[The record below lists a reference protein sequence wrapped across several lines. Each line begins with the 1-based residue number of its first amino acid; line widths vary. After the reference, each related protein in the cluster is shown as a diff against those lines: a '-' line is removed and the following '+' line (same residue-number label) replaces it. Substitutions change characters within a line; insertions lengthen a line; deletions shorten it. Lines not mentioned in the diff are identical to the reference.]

1 MISCG
6 KCHVPCQSG
15 KNRKTT
21 MRALPL
27 GALML
32 ATFALTG
39 CASSSR
45 FDDLFGR
52 GSAGSSRMDN
62 NYRNAQA
69 AYPAPGSSD
78 LEQAPLPSSRNAVTS
93 EPLAPLPG
101 TAPAPQSGSQPFG
114 ETSIQDSTI
123 APPAAPATASGERQ
137 IIASAP
143 SAAEAPPVAASGGN
157 AISRLSGTWTVTDA
171 GDKCRVTLSS
181 QPLFEYYRASAPG
194 CKSASFAKVNAWEQ
208 RGAEVVLLE
217 PGGKVA
223 ARLAPTGNGS
233 YSGATARGA
242 TVQMSR

>member
-1 MISCG
+1 
-6 KCHVPCQSG
+6 
-15 KNRKTT
+15 
-21 MRALPL
+21 MRALPFS
-27 GALML
+27 ALIL

-52 GSAGSSRMDN
+52 GSTGSSRMDS

-69 AYPAPGSSD
+69 AYPAPGNGD

-101 TAPAPQSGSQPFG
+101 TAPSPQSGSQPFG
-114 ETSIQDSTI
+114 ETSLQDTTI
-123 APPAAPATASGERQ
+123 APPAAPSSQPSGERQ

-143 SAAEAPPVAASGGN
+143 AAAEAAPAASGGN
-157 AISRLSGTWTVTDA
+157 AISRISGTWTVTDA
-171 GDKCRVTLSS
+171 GDKCRVTLTS

-208 RGAEVVLLE
+208 RGSEVVLLE